1 MLTSQICSTFSQKS
15 SSKAQKNPTP
25 HIILPVKKNMMELW
39 FAMRHE
45 TENFLASQLF
55 SIAWR
60 SLHLLKNVFSTDDTL
75 EKHNVAYYKIL
86 SYDGAICKNELI
98 NENVRR
104 KIIKRQARLLIA
116 AGLKIATY
124 PKQLVQ

>member
-1 MLTSQICSTFSQKS
+1 MLTSQICSTFSHKS
-15 SSKAQKNPTP
+15 SSKAQKKPP
-25 HIILPVKKNMMELW
+25 HIILPVKKSTMELRL
-39 FAMRHE
+39 AMRHE

-60 SLHLLKNVFSTDDTL
+60 SLHLLKNVFSTDDIL

-86 SYDGAICKNELI
+86 SYDGTICKNELI
-98 NENVRR
+98 NKNVRR
-104 KIIKRQARLLIA
+104 KIIKRQAHLLIA